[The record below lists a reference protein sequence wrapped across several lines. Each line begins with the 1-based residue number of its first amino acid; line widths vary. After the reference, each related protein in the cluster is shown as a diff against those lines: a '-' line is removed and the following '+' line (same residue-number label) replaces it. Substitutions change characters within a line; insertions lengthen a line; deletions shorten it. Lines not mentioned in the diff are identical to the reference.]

1 MSRETYLLPA
11 FWAPALV
18 NGDFS
23 GMDDS
28 DDKALT
34 DWLAETFPADKFP
47 RGAWCVDCDSDAI
60 GFTHW
65 HDAMPHVLACDAMP
79 FTFET

>member
-23 GMDDS
+23 GLDDA
-28 DDKALT
+28 DEIAL
-34 DWLAETFPADKFP
+34 DRWMVETFPGPK
-47 RGAWCVDCDSDAI
+47 GAWVVDCDTDAI
-60 GFTHW
+60 GFTAW
-65 HDAMPHVLACDAMP
+65 HDAVPYVLACDAMP